1 MIQRKQTLFLLLA
14 AILVLV
20 CFFVRLFHWVDV
32 LLAASAALS
41 AYTIFQYRRR
51 IVQARL
57 CLAGLFV
64 LIAWYIGVAAVE
76 GEAGIAESLPMVA
89 VILIFLARKG
99 ILDDE
104 KLVRAADRIR

>member
-14 AILVLV
+14 AVLALV
-20 CFFVRLFHWVDV
+20 CFFVRLFHWIDV
-32 LLAASAALS
+32 LQVVSAALS

-51 IVQARL
+51 IFQARL

-64 LIAWYIGVAAVE
+64 VFAWYIGVAVLE
-76 GEAGIAESLPMVA
+76 GMVDYVGSLPMVNA
-89 VILIFLARKG
+89 ILIFLARKG